1 MQPMGYNISLQPH
14 ICFYNTKKNYIKCLN
29 WDVSLC
35 HESIRLFWIL
45 WQQRLT
51 KLRMTSTKC
60 WKRKQETAGGTGQVN
75 WLQISNMTG
84 YKKRILKRQS
94 FSEVKTGRGSPI
106 SKINK
111 WKLYKL
117 RNNFRV
123 MVLNVKMWR
132 LRVFHHLQSIKL
144 SRDSEHLE
152 KSGENLCSA
161 LKTTSWVQKDF
172 QKSSSVNTVSFT
184 EVKALSCKENVA
196 CEDDPEMLLSS

>member
-1 MQPMGYNISLQPH
+1 MKVFAYFE
-14 ICFYNTKKNYIKCLN
+14 FYGSNVSQNSGWRQQKAERESKKQLEE
-29 WDVSLC
+29 
-35 HESIRLFWIL
+35 HFE
-45 WQQRLT
+45 
-51 KLRMTSTKC
+51 
-60 WKRKQETAGGTGQVN
+60 TGQVN

-152 KSGENLCSA
+152 KS
-161 LKTTSWVQKDF
+161 KRQSWKFVFCIKNHF

-184 EVKALSCKENVA
+184 EVKALMQRKRRMWRWSRNAAVFLKETELKWKTVL
-196 CEDDPEMLLSS
+196 CSDESKFSLWRTWTPLSPD

>member
-1 MQPMGYNISLQPH
+1 M
-14 ICFYNTKKNYIKCLN
+14 F
-29 WDVSLC
+29 
-35 HESIRLFWIL
+35 
-45 WQQRLT
+45 
-51 KLRMTSTKC
+51 KLRRFTVS
-60 WKRKQETAGGTGQVN
+60 WKFYFEFYGSNVSQNSGWRQQKAERENKKQLEEHFETGQVN

-117 RNNFRV
+117 RNDFRV

-152 KSGENLCSA
+152 KCGENLCSA

-196 CEDDPEMLLSS
+196 CEDDPEMQLSS